1 MFNSSII
8 SQSNQIKSINFEKMN
23 TKFFLSVISF
33 ALGIGTIV
41 RAPYL
46 FFSFGGVNFLI
57 PLVFFLIVLGIPVF
71 AFELTLGHVTKKQ
84 PLQAFKTVSAKTVGI
99 PLSALAINIVIC
111 FYYTSMV
118 VYSVFYMGNFW

>member
-1 MFNSSII
+1 
-8 SQSNQIKSINFEKMN
+8 
-23 TKFFLSVISF
+23 
-33 ALGIGTIV
+33 
-41 RAPYL
+41 
-46 FFSFGGVNFLI
+46 
-57 PLVFFLIVLGIPVF
+57 
-71 AFELTLGHVTKKQ
+71 VTKKQ